1 MSETLKSYVINKIKK
16 TCYKYKYYL
25 INCEISKDIISI
37 KIATKQKFSYF
48 RRIIEKEY
56 PTEDI
61 EYLLPSY
68 LERLI
73 FHMRLVEKGNEDMI
87 DTLTS
92 EEYDILVKT
101 LNIK

>member
-1 MSETLKSYVINKIKK
+1 MIPKSYVINKIKE

-25 INCEISKDIISI
+25 MNCEISKDIISI

-68 LERLI
+68 LEKLV
-73 FHMRLVEKGNEDMI
+73 FHMRLAEKGNEDII

>member
-1 MSETLKSYVINKIKK
+1 MSKTLKSYVINKIKE

-25 INCEISKDIISI
+25 INWKISKDIISI

-56 PTEDI
+56 PIEDI

-68 LERLI
+68 LERLV
-73 FHMRLVEKGNEDMI
+73 FHMRLTEKGNENMI

-101 LNIK
+101 LNTK

>member
-1 MSETLKSYVINKIKK
+1 MSETLKSYFINKIKK

-48 RRIIEKEY
+48 RRIIEKKY
-56 PTEDI
+56 PTKDI

>member
-1 MSETLKSYVINKIKK
+1 MIPKSYVINKIKK

-68 LERLI
+68 LEKLV
-73 FHMRLVEKGNEDMI
+73 FHMRLAEKGNEDII